1 MTYILVFSTSIL
13 WLFLFKKI
21 ARVKK
26 WHLILQGF
34 LTGCMLAPVAGFL
47 NGLFVNLHKLN
58 KEINLNEFLLHFTIV
73 GPIEEMVKIAGC
85 SLVFFRAQQ
94 YGNRNEFI
102 LTGVSVALGF
112 AAVENLFY
120 LKSYGIELT
129 WPRIILGNLGH
140 SGYAMLWSYAFTVCI
155 LEQVKISFL
164 IGAGIYAA
172 LFHGAYN
179 YLLTFSIIGAMLAIL
194 LTLCLAILLFILL
207 RFESSNRLQ

>member
-1 MTYILVFSTSIL
+1 MIYILIFSTSIL
-13 WLFLFKKI
+13 WLWLFKRI
-21 ARVKK
+21 AGVKK
-26 WHLILQGF
+26 WHLLLQGF
-34 LTGCMLAPVAGFL
+34 LTGCVLAPAAGLL
-47 NGLFVNLHKLN
+47 NGLFVNLHQLN
-58 KEINLNEFLLHFTIV
+58 QEISLSEFMLHFTIV

-120 LKSYGIELT
+120 LKSYGLELT
-129 WPRIILGNLGH
+129 WPRVILGNLGH

-164 IGAGIYAA
+164 VGAGVYAA

-179 YLLTFSIIGAMLAIL
+179 YLLTFSIVGAVIAIL
-194 LTLCLAILLFILL
+194 LTLCLAVLLFVLL
-207 RFESSNRLQ
+207 KFESSDRS